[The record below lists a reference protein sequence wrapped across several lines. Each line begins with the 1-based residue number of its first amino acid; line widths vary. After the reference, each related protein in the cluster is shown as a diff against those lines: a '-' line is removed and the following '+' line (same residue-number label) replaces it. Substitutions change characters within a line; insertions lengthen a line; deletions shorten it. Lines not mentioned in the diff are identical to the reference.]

1 VSQGSQDAEMVSE
14 LRIGVTRLSRRLRS
28 ERPDDDSLTPSQLA
42 VLGTLIR
49 NGPMRPGELAA
60 AEKIQPPSM
69 TRILAHLFEEGMI
82 DKTPDPEDGRQV
94 LIELTHAASARIQ
107 IMRQRKDAFLTQAL
121 AQLSL
126 EDREVVRK
134 AGPILSQLALQE

>member
-1 VSQGSQDAEMVSE
+1 MAQENQDTEMVPE

-60 AEKIQPPSM
+60 AERVRPPSM
-69 TRILAHLFEEGMI
+69 TRILAHLFDEGMI
-82 DKTPDPEDGRQV
+82 EKTPDPEDGRQV
-94 LIELTHAASARIQ
+94 LIELTAVAAQRIQ
-107 IMRQRKDAFLTQAL
+107 TMRQQKDAYLTQAL
-121 AQLSL
+121 AQLTPT
-126 EDREVVRK
+126 DRELVLK